1 MACATLTVSEKDFL
15 HQNIY
20 EVVTEIRS
28 INKRPDLKNIH
39 SHLAKRDNLQEL
51 SIEYLEQQISE
62 LEKLSKLVSKKFKG
76 EDSYYIVNTHSTEDI
91 LQSQEPFISY
101 IPSTPSMNYVNEDA
115 VDDTTKF
122 YAELKEIKTKVM
134 ALQSFILEQF
144 HIIKQKT
151 KATSEASQCRNC
163 SDNRELVNTLLHQTE
178 VLRKEIFSKNN
189 IIFNLLNTD
198 NKHFNNIQN
207 ISYKSINDKNG
218 DKSYENMGYEIK

>member
-1 MACATLTVSEKDFL
+1 
-15 HQNIY
+15 
-20 EVVTEIRS
+20 
-28 INKRPDLKNIH
+28 
-39 SHLAKRDNLQEL
+39 
-51 SIEYLEQQISE
+51 
-62 LEKLSKLVSKKFKG
+62 
-76 EDSYYIVNTHSTEDI
+76 
-91 LQSQEPFISY
+91 
-101 IPSTPSMNYVNEDA
+101 MNYVNEDA

-151 KATSEASQCRNC
+151 KPTSEASQCRNC

-207 ISYKSINDKNG
+207 FSYKSINDKNG

>member
-1 MACATLTVSEKDFL
+1 
-15 HQNIY
+15 
-20 EVVTEIRS
+20 
-28 INKRPDLKNIH
+28 
-39 SHLAKRDNLQEL
+39 
-51 SIEYLEQQISE
+51 
-62 LEKLSKLVSKKFKG
+62 
-76 EDSYYIVNTHSTEDI
+76 
-91 LQSQEPFISY
+91 
-101 IPSTPSMNYVNEDA
+101 MNYINEDA

-151 KATSEASQCRNC
+151 KPTSEASQCRNC

-207 ISYKSINDKNG
+207 FTYKSINDKNG